1 MRKEIIGFLV
11 IAFLLFFTSILY
23 GEQPI
28 EVKNEYFQLKITPA
42 GIVSLRNAGDPFET
56 EFLKS
61 GFVLGDMVIHYRVG
75 NSRLK
80 QARTDRLSEQRQV
93 KILTASK
100 NTGKFYEVEYII
112 PASGSPAL
120 KLKNYFSFE
129 DQGLHWSFTI
139 ENLTSEK
146 IEIGDLAIPL
156 VFNNGFG
163 EDSKEIMEKRAI
175 KHHFISGYGSF
186 LYWMRPNGQGSI
198 LVMVPD
204 KNTKLEYFEF
214 TDQVRDVERNFY
226 CYIHSAIKGGL
237 ETRGTW
243 RQPHT
248 SLALSPAGSTDS
260 QLAYG
265 FFLKWAK
272 DINSVRDILYESGL
286 YDVRVIPGMTVPV
299 DLKARLA
306 IRSKTK
312 PILQP
317 EFPDLT
323 EIKYLGEKQPDT
335 RFYELNFK
343 KLGENYLI
351 LMDKLGR
358 KTYLEFFVTEPLETL
373 VKKRAA
379 FLVSHQQHRNPDK
392 WYNGLFSQWDMRNK
406 VLRSPDDTDG
416 FDGWWGYVIACDDPV
431 LGKAPFIALKNI
443 FYPEPREIEAVEYY
457 LKNYVWG
464 KLQRTDQEQ
473 PYPFGIYGV
482 PNWFENR
489 NSIWGF
495 DSNGQGQEH
504 IWRTFDYPHL
514 IALYFYMYQVSEH
527 YPQLVHYLSKKEYLE
542 RAYGTARA
550 YFEYP
555 SKINPWYE
563 VYKWGCY
570 NELIMPDLIKALE
583 KEGYPEQ
590 ASWLRQ
596 EWEKKVKYFIY
607 DDPYPFRS
615 EYSFD
620 TTAFESSY
628 AFAKY
633 AWLNPM
639 KPDKNLWYDKKKQV
653 WYSHPVIKLED
664 VHDYL
669 GRQLKA
675 NLACRG
681 LIEPTFYHL
690 GSDLRGESGRYQ
702 LSYMSQMGGWAIL
715 DQALNFEEDPF
726 ELIRLGYA
734 SYLSSWALMN
744 TGTPETN
751 FGYWYPGKEN
761 DGASGWA
768 FEPRKYG
775 TIWIRKEMGRGVWFY
790 DGEIDLGYTGA
801 LRAAATIAMDDPI
814 FGLVALGGKLE
825 EKGKMLEIV
834 PQDGLRQRFY
844 FINKKSERLLVTLDG
859 VRFKQ
864 NEVIVLNPNE
874 FSIKF
879 KTERNFFDEKECYL
893 KLQSTMGGK
902 YEVIVDHKKF
912 SEIDLVKNVE
922 REMKLII
929 SEREALVEIR
939 KKI

>member
-1 MRKEIIGFLV
+1 
-11 IAFLLFFTSILY
+11 
-23 GEQPI
+23 
-28 EVKNEYFQLKITPA
+28 
-42 GIVSLRNAGDPFET
+42 
-56 EFLKS
+56 
-61 GFVLGDMVIHYRVG
+61 
-75 NSRLK
+75 
-80 QARTDRLSEQRQV
+80 
-93 KILTASK
+93 
-100 NTGKFYEVEYII
+100 
-112 PASGSPAL
+112 
-120 KLKNYFSFE
+120 
-129 DQGLHWSFTI
+129 
-139 ENLTSEK
+139 
-146 IEIGDLAIPL
+146 
-156 VFNNGFG
+156 
-163 EDSKEIMEKRAI
+163 
-175 KHHFISGYGSF
+175 
-186 LYWMRPNGQGSI
+186 
-198 LVMVPD
+198 
-204 KNTKLEYFEF
+204 
-214 TDQVRDVERNFY
+214 
-226 CYIHSAIKGGL
+226 
-237 ETRGTW
+237 
-243 RQPHT
+243 
-248 SLALSPAGSTDS
+248 
-260 QLAYG
+260 
-265 FFLKWAK
+265 
-272 DINSVRDILYESGL
+272 
-286 YDVRVIPGMTVPV
+286 
-299 DLKARLA
+299 
-306 IRSKTK
+306 
-312 PILQP
+312 
-317 EFPDLT
+317 
-323 EIKYLGEKQPDT
+323 
-335 RFYELNFK
+335 
-343 KLGENYLI
+343 
-351 LMDKLGR
+351 
-358 KTYLEFFVTEPLETL
+358 
-373 VKKRAA
+373 
-379 FLVSHQQHRNPDK
+379 
-392 WYNGLFSQWDMRNK
+392 
-406 VLRSPDDTDG
+406 
-416 FDGWWGYVIACDDPV
+416 
-431 LGKAPFIALKNI
+431 
-443 FYPEPREIEAVEYY
+443 
-457 LKNYVWG
+457 
-464 KLQRTDQEQ
+464 
-473 PYPFGIYGV
+473 
-482 PNWFENR
+482 
-489 NSIWGF
+489 
-495 DSNGQGQEH
+495 
-504 IWRTFDYPHL
+504 
-514 IALYFYMYQVSEH
+514 
-527 YPQLVHYLSKKEYLE
+527 
-542 RAYGTARA
+542 
-550 YFEYP
+550 
-555 SKINPWYE
+555 
-563 VYKWGCY
+563 
-570 NELIMPDLIKALE
+570 
-583 KEGYPEQ
+583 
-590 ASWLRQ
+590 
-596 EWEKKVKYFIY
+596 
-607 DDPYPFRS
+607 
-615 EYSFD
+615 
-620 TTAFESSY
+620 
-628 AFAKY
+628 
-633 AWLNPM
+633 M

-669 GRQLKA
+669 ERQLKA

>member
-100 NTGKFYEVEYII
+100 NTGKFYEVEYVI

-669 GRQLKA
+669 ERQLKA

-825 EKGKMLEIV
+825 EKAKMLEIV